1 MINTR
6 EFGYTVCNMK
16 TVFTFVPSRSHE
28 FPDHHDYSISELS
41 FNDTDAIIST
51 EKDAV
56 KLKTLLKQHPEFNI
70 PIWVVPVEA
79 VLSDDCYVLLK
90 QQLQALDIHFS

>member
-1 MINTR
+1 
-6 EFGYTVCNMK
+6 MK
-16 TVFTFVPSRSHE
+16 R
-28 FPDHHDYSISELS
+28 
-41 FNDTDAIIST
+41 
-51 EKDAV
+51 
-56 KLKTLLKQHPEFNI
+56 HPEFNI